1 MNAESKNEVL
11 TLLRNEEWGTAR
23 IVLDRCQD
31 SERDVEWLAFSAE
44 SDSGLGHLDSAV
56 SLYGRVLE
64 ERPRH
69 PAALYNRALVLSELE
84 RHDDAVA
91 DLEDLVEVEG
101 GDFAVLEML
110 ADEYLAAEFLVPA
123 WLCAERL
130 ESMAE
135 DDSDRWSARILVAR
149 ALDMMGRTDEA
160 VDRLQNALGLWK
172 AAAPERAEAQE
183 LLLTFQE
190 EK

>member
-23 IVLDRCQD
+23 LVLDRCAD
-31 SERDVEWLAFSAE
+31 HERDVEWFAFSAE
-44 SDSGLGHLDSAV
+44 AEAGLGHLDTAV
-56 SLYGRVLE
+56 SLYDRVLE

-69 PAALYNRALVLSELE
+69 PAALYNRALVLSELQ

-101 GDFAVLEML
+101 ADFAVLEML
-110 ADEYLAAEFLVPA
+110 ADEYLSAEFLVPA

-130 ESMAE
+130 EQMADE
-135 DDSDRWSARILVAR
+135 DSDRWSARMMVAR
-149 ALDMMGRTDEA
+149 ALDAMGRSDDA
-160 VDRLQNALGLWK
+160 IDRLQNALSLWK
-172 AAAPERAEAQE
+172 NNGPERAEAEQ
-183 LLLTFQE
+183 LLQSLRDPS
-190 EK
+190 